1 MTNGAFA
8 DSQMAFDSLSR
19 IRTLLYDDQWMSP
32 AELDLLH
39 TPSLQR
45 LYDLHQLGLTDRV
58 YIDASHS
65 RLQHVVGVLEQVD
78 KIVLALV
85 KNLRRN
91 PQKPFQ
97 YGKTAAQS
105 ITGEALADR
114 VEGSQPA
121 TRLVGLLHDLTH
133 APYGHTVED
142 EINLVGS
149 KHDEPQRQADAF
161 YRLLCEYIV
170 WLAKDVNSSAHGIAI
185 PEDVNRFANDP
196 DSEKPLPA
204 EIGTLAVRLLTE
216 VDAQSQ
222 RAAWRLTSSQIIG
235 TLSNLRIAMT
245 ALLHLELLHKQ
256 KPKKRHFPNRD
267 RIYEFQEAI
276 DTALGQVLKDKGH
289 ACFDP
294 HLDAYMLDV
303 VGNTVCADLLDYAKR
318 DTRQANIKL
327 DFDADRIAEN
337 FTLVACDESC
347 EILGKKEEEER
358 RIPPGK
364 VDPFAGACIRTA
376 ISVFSHKFRTDVP
389 SELMNLLNIRYY
401 LFERAIYHPTKCA
414 AGAMLGTALQLLGWR
429 EPDKE
434 LHDILAIVNPA
445 SDAEEEEADA
455 ILPPRLRYV
464 GAAVFLHDVESAAR
478 LAIRVLRK
486 ELTIPAEFSAVS
498 QFALAQN
505 LVERAASRSGKK
517 LPEAIEEIDAGIGL
531 LCRLRAR
538 RYLRPIFRA
547 LPNLQDK
554 HLKVNAERMAAV
566 FRRPK
571 VRYAAERMM
580 EKEANLDRGSIAI
593 HCPRARVA
601 EKIANA
607 LLVMPGND
615 GQEEKKCRLRDIT
628 EIDKKMFEKH
638 QDAIQAVEKMYH
650 SMWRLVVYASPD
662 GLANYARVKDAVGKV
677 LTNLAVRETTK
688 SQHPHRVLQTDP
700 TFEKEI
706 NEMLRPRGRS
716 NTISMVH
723 PTEGRLR
730 LPLAVIDAGRALWDV
745 DPDILRGADG
755 QSEPSKIE
763 IEQRLRSAL
772 AAPAGAA
779 APKKTPSVRT
789 LVAAVGRAAGGT
801 LHGEGK
807 AYATTWAKDVRSA
820 WPPDRLVRSLAD
832 LSKQA
837 AANRGKHAEEISVA
851 KVKKVLARVSES
863 GGKSTE
869 GPDPNRPLPY
879 DLP

>member
-1 MTNGAFA
+1 MTDGAYA
-8 DSQMAFDSLSR
+8 DSQMPLANLSR
-19 IRTLLYDDQWMSP
+19 IRTLLYDDQCMSP

-65 RLQHVVGVLEQVD
+65 RLQHVVGVLEHVD

-85 KNLRRN
+85 KSLRRN

-149 KHDEPQRQADAF
+149 RHDEPQRQADAF
-161 YRLLCEYIV
+161 YRLLCEYIF

-185 PEDVNRFANDP
+185 PDDVNRFANDP

-204 EIGTLAVRLLTE
+204 EIGTLAARLLTE
-216 VDAQSQ
+216 VDARSH

-245 ALLHLELLHKQ
+245 ALLHLELLQKQ
-256 KPKKRHFPNRD
+256 EPKKRHFPNRD
-267 RIYEFQEAI
+267 GTYEFQEAI
-276 DTALGQVLKDKGH
+276 DAALGQVPKDKEH
-289 ACFDP
+289 ARFDP

-347 EILGKKEEEER
+347 DILGKKEER
-358 RIPPGK
+358 RIPPDL
-364 VDPFAGACIRTA
+364 VDPFSGACIRTA

-434 LHDILAIVNPA
+434 LHEILAIVNQP
-445 SDAEEEEADA
+445 SDHEEQEADA

-464 GAAVFLHDVESAAR
+464 GDAVFLHDVESAAR
-478 LAIRVLRK
+478 LAIRVLRN
-486 ELTIPAEFSAVS
+486 ELTIPDEVSAIS

-505 LVERAASRSGKK
+505 LVERAESRGGKK
-517 LPEAIEEIDAGIGL
+517 LREAIEEIDAGIGL

-547 LPNLQDK
+547 LPNLQDE
-554 HLKVNAERMAAV
+554 LLRVDAERMAAV
-566 FRRPK
+566 FRHPE

-580 EKEANLDRGSIAI
+580 EKEANLDLGSIAI

-601 EKIANA
+601 EKIAKA

-615 GQEEKKCRLRDIT
+615 GQEEKKCQLRDIT

-662 GLANYARVKDAVGKV
+662 SLASYARVKDAVGKV
-677 LTNLAVRETTK
+677 LSNLAVKETTK
-688 SQHPHRVLQTDP
+688 SKHPGRTLQTDP
-700 TFEKEI
+700 MFEKEI

-730 LPLAVIDAGRALWDV
+730 LPVAMIDAGRALWEV
-745 DPDILRGADG
+745 NPGILRGADG
-755 QSEPSKIE
+755 QPEPSRIE

-779 APKKTPSVRT
+779 APKKIPPVRT

-801 LHGEGK
+801 LHGKGK
-807 AYATTWAKDVRSA
+807 AYATTWANDVRSA
-820 WPPDRLVRSLAD
+820 WPPDRLERSLAH

-837 AANRGKHAEEISVA
+837 AANRGEHAEEISVA
-851 KVKKVLARVSES
+851 KIKKVLAGVLKSS
-863 GGKSTE
+863 KSTE

-879 DLP
+879 NLP